1 VAGVDVAYQDGAIL
15 FYSLTPQGT
24 RGDTVRADKREGAM
38 NVGAFAQQ
46 ELAFGA
52 HWIVVLGARW
62 DAISYYYQDFLAP
75 ALDADKSFR
84 GVTPKLGLT
93 WRRTPTHSVYA
104 SVGGGVEAPAGNETD
119 PAGTFGQDT
128 VTAINPL
135 LEPIRSTTYEV
146 GTRQAASFDGGV
158 LAGLSYDVALYDTR
172 VRNEIV
178 PYRGGRFYFTAARAR
193 RRGVELGLTLHARG
207 GMTLQTAIARQQHR
221 YRDYVV
227 DSVHYGRAGA
237 FADYSGNQVVGVP
250 GWTYAASLLWT
261 PAAIKPL
268 QLRLGIQGTSAY
280 FTDDANQIEVAG
292 SRIANATVATADAI
306 FLTAGLGL
314 RGFVTVNNVLNRA
327 YVASAFLNPDVV
339 GGQAV
344 AFEPGL
350 PRNVVLGLSLV
361 RRPGR

>member
-1 VAGVDVAYQDGAIL
+1 VA
-15 FYSLTPQGT
+15 T
-24 RGDTVRADKREGAM
+24 R
-38 NVGAFAQQ
+38 
-46 ELAFGA
+46 
-52 HWIVVLGARW
+52 W
-62 DAISYYYQDFLAP
+62 S
-75 ALDADKSFR
+75 
-84 GVTPKLGLT
+84 
-93 WRRTPTHSVYA
+93 
-104 SVGGGVEAPAGNETD
+104 
-119 PAGTFGQDT
+119 
-128 VTAINPL
+128 
-135 LEPIRSTTYEV
+135 
-146 GTRQAASFDGGV
+146 
-158 LAGLSYDVALYDTR
+158 
-172 VRNEIV
+172 
-178 PYRGGRFYFTAARAR
+178 
-193 RRGVELGLTLHARG
+193 
-207 GMTLQTAIARQQHR
+207 
-221 YRDYVV
+221 
-227 DSVHYGRAGA
+227 
-237 FADYSGNQVVGVP
+237 
-250 GWTYAASLLWT
+250 YAASLLWT